1 MQARNTTDATD
12 ATSEPASTAPQAT
25 NPDTKT
31 RDWIRRAPAQDGV
44 ERIEAFF
51 QHNGYALHRHDTYAI
66 GRTLAGVQSFHYRRS
81 VRNSLPGGTMVL
93 HPDEMHD
100 GQAGTDEGFRYRMIY
115 VEPAVFQAALGGKPL
130 PFIEG
135 GLSDDPRLAAA
146 TEALLQGIDRPLDP
160 LEQDDALFDLAHAL
174 DAASGA
180 RSIQPLRA
188 SADFRAAQVAR
199 DYLHAALD
207 RPVTLDELAA
217 ASGRDRWSLS
227 RDFRTF
233 YGTSPHRYLT
243 MRRLDAARLS
253 MLRGMALVDAAAA
266 AGFADQSHMTRHFVA
281 AYGVTP
287 SRWLRML
294 TTQTR

>member
-1 MQARNTTDATD
+1 MQDLG
-12 ATSEPASTAPQAT
+12 STAVPAT
-25 NPDTKT
+25 QTPSDTAQ
-31 RDWIRRAPAQDGV
+31 RNHDWIRRAPAQDGV

-66 GRTLAGVQSFHYRRS
+66 GCTLAGVQSFHYRRC

-93 HPDEMHD
+93 HPDETHD

-115 VEPAVFQAALGGKPL
+115 VEPALFQAALGGKPL

-146 TEALLQGIDRPLDP
+146 TQALLQGIDRAMDP

-174 DAASGA
+174 DAVSGA
-180 RSIQPLRA
+180 RPLRA
-188 SADFRAAQVAR
+188 SADFRAAQLAR
-199 DYLHAALD
+199 DYLHAALE

-227 RDFRTF
+227 RDFRAF
-233 YGTSPHRYLT
+233 FGTSPHRYLT
-243 MRRLDAARLS
+243 MRRLDAARQS
-253 MLRGMALVDAAAA
+253 MLDGMALVDAAAA
-266 AGFADQSHMTRHFVA
+266 AGFADQSHMTRHFVS

-287 SRWLRML
+287 SRWLRMINA
-294 TTQTR
+294 QTR

>member
-1 MQARNTTDATD
+1 MRDQHPSDVQTPSSALHG
-12 ATSEPASTAPQAT
+12 
-25 NPDTKT
+25 K
-31 RDWIRRAPAQDGV
+31 RDWIRRAPAQGGV

-93 HPDEMHD
+93 HPDELHD

-115 VEPAVFQAALGGKPL
+115 VEPALFQAVLGGKPL

-135 GLSDDPRLAAA
+135 GLSDDARLAAA
-146 TEALLQGIDRPLDP
+146 TEALLQGIDSTMDP
-160 LEQDDALFDLAHAL
+160 LEQDDAVFDLAHAL
-174 DAASGA
+174 DAVSGA
-180 RSIQPLRA
+180 RPLRA
-188 SADFRAAQVAR
+188 SADFRAALLAR
-199 DYLHAALD
+199 DYLHAALE
-207 RPVTLDELAA
+207 RPATLDELAA

-227 RDFRTF
+227 RDFRAF
-233 YGTSPHRYLT
+233 FGTSPHRYLT
-243 MRRLDAARLS
+243 MRRLDAARRS
-253 MLRGMALVDAAAA
+253 MLCGMTLVDAAAA

-287 SRWLRML
+287 SRWLKML
-294 TTQTR
+294 EAQAR

>member
-1 MQARNTTDATD
+1 MQSQPKQRDSTLAP
-12 ATSEPASTAPQAT
+12 PASEHAAPAHG
-25 NPDTKT
+25 K
-31 RDWIRRAPAQDGV
+31 RDWIRRAPARDGV

-93 HPDEMHD
+93 HPDEAHD

-135 GLSDDPRLAAA
+135 GLSDDPRLATA
-146 TEALLQGIDRPLDP
+146 TEALLHGMDRAMDP

-180 RSIQPLRA
+180 RPVPPLRA
-188 SADFRAAQVAR
+188 SADFRAAQLAR

-217 ASGRDRWSLS
+217 ATGRDRWSLS
-227 RDFRTF
+227 RDFRAF
-233 YGTSPHRYLT
+233 FGTSPHRYLT
-243 MRRLDAARLS
+243 MRRLDAARQS
-253 MLRGMALVDAAAA
+253 MLSGMALVDAAAA

-294 TTQTR
+294 NPQTR

>member
-1 MQARNTTDATD
+1 MQTDDTTAVSTTNTAT
-12 ATSEPASTAPQAT
+12 PGLHP
-25 NPDTKT
+25 N

-51 QHNGYALHRHDTYAI
+51 QRNGYALHRHDTYAI
-66 GRTLAGVQSFHYRRS
+66 GRTLAGVQSFHYRHS

-93 HPDEMHD
+93 HPDEAHD

-135 GLSDDPRLAAA
+135 GLSDDPRLAHA
-146 TEALLQGIDRPLDP
+146 TQALLQGLDRALDP

-174 DAASGA
+174 DAVSSA
-180 RSIQPLRA
+180 RPVQRPRP
-188 SADFRAAQVAR
+188 SADFRAAQLAR
-199 DYLHAALD
+199 DYLHASLEQ
-207 RPVTLDELAA
+207 PVTLDELAA

-233 YGTSPHRYLT
+233 FGTSPHRYLT
-243 MRRLDAARLS
+243 MRRLDAARQS
-253 MLRGMALVDAAAA
+253 ILRGIALVDAAAA

-294 TTQTR
+294 TADLR

>member
-1 MQARNTTDATD
+1 MQTGNTTVT
-12 ATSEPASTAPQAT
+12 ASTPW
-25 NPDTKT
+25 DTLPRN
-31 RDWIRRAPAQDGV
+31 RDWIRRAPARDGV

-130 PFIEG
+130 PFVEG

-146 TEALLQGIDRPLDP
+146 TEALLQGIDRAMDP

-174 DAASGA
+174 DAVSGA
-180 RSIQPLRA
+180 RSKHPLRA
-188 SADFRAAQVAR
+188 SADFRAAQLAR
-199 DYLHAALD
+199 DYLHAALE

-227 RDFRTF
+227 RDFRAF
-233 YGTSPHRYLT
+233 FGTSPHRYLT
-243 MRRLDAARLS
+243 MRRLDAARAS

-294 TTQTR
+294 AAQTR

>member
-1 MQARNTTDATD
+1 MQQHDTK
-12 ATSEPASTAPQAT
+12 PASTVNAT
-25 NPDTKT
+25 GLAH
-31 RDWIRRAPAQDGV
+31 DWIRRAPAQSGV

-100 GQAGTDEGFRYRMIY
+100 GQAGTEEGFRYRMIY
-115 VEPAVFQAALGGKPL
+115 VEPALFQAALGGKPL

-135 GLSDDPRLAAA
+135 GLSTDPRLAAA
-146 TEALLQGIDRPLDP
+146 TEALLQGIDRAMDP
-160 LEQDDALFDLAHAL
+160 LEQEDALFDLAHAL
-174 DAASGA
+174 DAVSGA
-180 RSIQPLRA
+180 RPFRA
-188 SADFRAAQVAR
+188 SADFRAAQRAR
-199 DYLHAALD
+199 DYMHASLE

-227 RDFRTF
+227 RDFRAF
-233 YGTSPHRYLT
+233 FGTSPHRYLT
-243 MRRLDAARLS
+243 MRRLDAARQS
-253 MLRGMALVDAAAA
+253 MLGGMALVDAAAA

-294 TTQTR
+294 DPQTR

>member
-1 MQARNTTDATD
+1 MQDLG
-12 ATSEPASTAPQAT
+12 STAVAANGTPLDSARR
-25 NPDTKT
+25 NH
-31 RDWIRRAPAQDGV
+31 DWIRRAPARDGV

-66 GRTLAGVQSFHYRRS
+66 GCTLAGVQSFHYRRS

-93 HPDEMHD
+93 HPDEAHD
-100 GQAGTDEGFRYRMIY
+100 GQAGTAEGFRYRMIY
-115 VEPAVFQAALGGKPL
+115 VEPALFQAALGGKPL

-146 TEALLQGIDRPLDP
+146 TQALLQGIDRAMDP

-174 DAASGA
+174 DAVSGA
-180 RSIQPLRA
+180 RPLRA
-188 SADFRAAQVAR
+188 SADFRAAQLAR
-199 DYLHAALD
+199 DYLHTALE

-227 RDFRTF
+227 RDFRAF
-233 YGTSPHRYLT
+233 FGTSPHRYLT
-243 MRRLDAARLS
+243 MRRLDAARQS
-253 MLRGMALVDAAAA
+253 MLGGMALVDAAAT
-266 AGFADQSHMTRHFVA
+266 AGFADQSHMTRHFVS

-287 SRWLRML
+287 SRWVRMINA
-294 TTQTR
+294 QTR